1 MFLNKYNLS
10 IVIPVY
16 KENQNIKK
24 LILGIKNKIK
34 ISKYEIIIV
43 DDDSKDGTKET
54 CLKIKRIVPEV
65 KIIIRKHKS
74 KDLAQ
79 SCILGFENSLYK
91 NILVMDGDM
100 QHDPKYI
107 MGMINLF
114 IKKNLDIV
122 IGCRN
127 ILSPKIRGLNY
138 QRNVASKIL
147 IKIINYILDKKT
159 NDPLSGF
166 FIFKKELYTK
176 NKQKLYGKG
185 YKILADLLYCSKQN
199 LKTSDFMI
207 HFQPR
212 AKGTSKINLKIL
224 LLLIVFVIK
233 RKFKNESI

>member
-1 MFLNKYNLS
+1 
-10 IVIPVY
+10 
-16 KENQNIKK
+16 
-24 LILGIKNKIK
+24 
-34 ISKYEIIIV
+34 
-43 DDDSKDGTKET
+43 
-54 CLKIKRIVPEV
+54 
-65 KIIIRKHKS
+65 
-74 KDLAQ
+74 
-79 SCILGFENSLYK
+79 
-91 NILVMDGDM
+91 M

-107 MGMINLF
+107 MGMVNLF

-138 QRNVASKIL
+138 QRNIASKIL
-147 IKIINYILDKKT
+147 IKIINYVLNKKT

-166 FIFKKELYTK
+166 FIFKKELFTK
-176 NKQKLYGKG
+176 NKKKLYGKG

-199 LKTSDFMI
+199 LKTSDFII

-233 RKFKNESI
+233 RKFKNKSI